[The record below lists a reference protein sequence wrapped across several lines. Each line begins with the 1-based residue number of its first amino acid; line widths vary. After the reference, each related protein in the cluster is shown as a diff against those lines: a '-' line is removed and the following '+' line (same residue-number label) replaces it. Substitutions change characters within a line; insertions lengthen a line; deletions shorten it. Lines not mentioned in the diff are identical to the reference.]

1 MRKQII
7 YLFFLLFYS
16 LQSCQSISAS
26 NDNIVV
32 LQNNKKVGFI
42 NQAADVKCES
52 CYALRTVKTDGRD
65 LTFKVPVSL
74 HTINNK
80 NIFQEDYELLS
91 EQTADGVLIRYNS
104 LTTSDSYIFNIKK
117 IKNNRVLT
125 KVSKVSSAVY
135 HHKIAKDDYADY
147 PATSICE
154 KEVNYI
160 LSDKQEIN
168 LNQYLIS
175 SDKNCFMCPS
185 KYSVQECL
193 EKKKTN
199 AKFNW
204 Q

>member
-1 MRKQII
+1 MSSDIP
-7 YLFFLLFYS
+7 
-16 LQSCQSISAS
+16 
-26 NDNIVV
+26 VV
-32 LQNNKKVGFI
+32 QNNKKVGFI

-52 CYALRTVKTDGRD
+52 CYALRMVKANGKD

-74 HTINNK
+74 NNINNK
-80 NIFQEDYELLS
+80 NIFQEDYELLP
-91 EQTADGVLIRYNS
+91 EQSANGLSVRYNS
-104 LTTSDSYIFNIKK
+104 LTTSDSYIFKIKK
-117 IKNNRVLT
+117 IKNNMVLT
-125 KVSKVSSAVY
+125 KVSKVSSTVY

-160 LSDKQEIN
+160 LPDNQEIN
-168 LNQYLIS
+168 LNQYFIS
-175 SDKNCFMCPS
+175 GDKNCFMCPS
-185 KYSVQECL
+185 KYSVEECL